1 MQLILSND
9 IKFKVNSFTE
19 SLDIRREDNN
29 SETIMNLTVNISY
42 ADSLED
48 LVLTLKDL
56 DTTTLT
62 IEDLEGNGSRTYAN
76 FGLNSANQNV
86 NDFHRI
92 ETTLHFSKDYSE

>member
-1 MQLILSND
+1 MQLNLNND
-9 IKFKVNSFTE
+9 VKFKVNSFTE

-48 LVLTLKDL
+48 LVLTLKNL
-56 DTTTLT
+56 DTSAFT
-62 IEDLEGNGSRTYAN
+62 IEDVEGNGSRAYVN
-76 FGLNSANQNV
+76 FELGSANQTV
-86 NDFHRI
+86 NDFHKI